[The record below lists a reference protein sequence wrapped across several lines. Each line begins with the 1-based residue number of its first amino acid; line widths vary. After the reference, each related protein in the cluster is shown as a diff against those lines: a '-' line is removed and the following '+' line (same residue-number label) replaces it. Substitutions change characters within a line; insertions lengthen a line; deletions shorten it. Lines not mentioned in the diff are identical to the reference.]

1 MDYEQ
6 MFFGLLLVFFSPG
19 LWKKLS
25 ECAFNIF
32 RLIVWNEKVTFLF
45 SYWRSAKTSQPS
57 CIFFCRFGK
66 TVLHALTGTFWGY
79 MVHFKKIKS
88 SSLNNQRMFQ
98 LCFET
103 KIVEVVENA
112 FNVYF
117 GTFWEKYFFEKL
129 IVLLICSDKEQ
140 KHFGFCR
147 KCFSWD
153 FATAFYVLIGT
164 GLGKTLFVRKLDVFV
179 LPQYDGKRLGFCRN

>member
-1 MDYEQ
+1 MKRLPFSLVTDVQ
-6 MFFGLLLVFFSPG
+6 LRRHSLL
-19 LWKKLS
+19 
-25 ECAFNIF
+25 A
-32 RLIVWNEKVTFLF
+32 
-45 SYWRSAKTSQPS
+45 Y
-57 CIFFCRFGK
+57 FFCRFGK
-66 TVLHALTGTFWGY
+66 TVLHASTGTFWGY

-153 FATAFYVLIGT
+153 FATAFYVLIGE

-179 LPQYDGKRLGFCRN
+179 LPQYDGKSIGFCRNYLGWVVKPAFDLSIGTLWS